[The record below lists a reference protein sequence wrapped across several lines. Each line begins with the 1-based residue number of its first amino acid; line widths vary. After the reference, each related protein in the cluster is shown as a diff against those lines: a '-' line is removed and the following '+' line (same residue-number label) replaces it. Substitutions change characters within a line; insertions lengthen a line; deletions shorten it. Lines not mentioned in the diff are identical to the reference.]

1 MAEARPWP
9 LRGSWTAG
17 ETDTQTAPT
26 QHEDWRGDVH
36 RILGSSDFLQ
46 FHTSFVP
53 SRLGRVKPSNTVSA
67 PQLGVPALSLGSAPS
82 LSLLAALSQALFIA
96 QPLKAGVGRGLPL
109 LSLTWG
115 FLFSKPAGSGCGGG
129 STGPR
134 KSALRV
140 LSPHYK

>member
-1 MAEARPWP
+1 MKKLKEDAEKRC
-9 LRGSWTAG
+9 RHGNSMK
-17 ETDTQTAPT
+17 ESS
-26 QHEDWRGDVH
+26 EDWRGHVH
-36 RILGSSDFLQ
+36 RILGSSDFLW

-53 SRLGRVKPSNTVSA
+53 SQLRRVKPSNTVSA
-67 PQLGVPALSLGSAPS
+67 PQLGVPALSWGSAPS

-96 QPLKAGVGRGLPL
+96 QPLEAGVGKGLPL

-115 FLFSKPAGSGCGGG
+115 FLFSEPMGDGCGGG